1 MSPKGEVETSFEQF
15 SDLETNTT
23 DTGFGNSEKQSFL
36 LWTLSILTY
45 LRTNRTIIIITI
57 ILLIKIHL
65 QNELLSNWII
75 IVSNERKGILYIRYD
90 KIDSP
95 IEIRLFE
102 VLLVRRNNLGVI
114 WGCQLTRQAA
124 YVAEILERRQTWQR
138 NDWNFLAKLF
148 LTQCPRDRFFLF
160 SPIFLFISKH
170 DCGWNINECVVS
182 KSEFKIRN
190 NCLNYKSN
198 RNIIIILLV

>member
-15 SDLETNTT
+15 SDLETDTT

-124 YVAEILERRQTWQR
+124 YVAEILERRQSWQR
-138 NDWNFLAKLF
+138 LELSCKIVPD
-148 LTQCPRDRFFLF
+148 
-160 SPIFLFISKH
+160 SMSK
-170 DCGWNINECVVS
+170 
-182 KSEFKIRN
+182 R
-190 NCLNYKSN
+190 
-198 RNIIIILLV
+198 